1 MICSVCKITFG
12 RRMRMKTDA
21 VRSAQQNRRRTY
33 WKNNK
38 AYYYMLFPGLVL
50 IIIFRLVPL
59 YGLTIS
65 FKDYDVFKGFLDSPW
80 VGLKWFRLLF
90 ESPDFLK
97 VFRNTIVISFLDI
110 IFVFFGS
117 IVLAVLI
124 NEIRSSKFK
133 RTVQTVTYLP
143 YFLSWVVVGG
153 LITEIL
159 SPSGAVMQAF
169 FRIFNMESKNYLL
182 NAKYFYG
189 IVTAGEMWKSSGWN
203 TILYLAAMSGI
214 SAELY
219 EAASMDGAGK
229 IRQIIHIT
237 LPGIK
242 FIIITTLLMR
252 LGSVMNVGFE
262 KIFVLQND
270 MILNTAEVFSTYNY
284 KIGIQNWNMSL
295 SSALSFFESVTNFVL
310 VFAFDRAAKLVGEEG
325 IL

>member
-1 MICSVCKITFG
+1 
-12 RRMRMKTDA
+12 MKTDA
-21 VRSAQQNRRRTY
+21 ALRSAQKRRIY

-38 AYYYMLFPGLVL
+38 VYYYMLFPGIIL
-50 IIIFRLVPL
+50 IIMFRLVPL

-65 FKDYDVFKGFLDSPW
+65 FKDYDVFKGFMESQW

-90 ESPDFLK
+90 ESPDFLR
-97 VFRNTIVISFLDI
+97 VFRNTLVISFLDI

-117 IVLAVLI
+117 IILAVLI
-124 NEIRSSKFK
+124 NEIKGRLFK

-159 SPSGAVMQAF
+159 SPSSAVMQTF
-169 FRIFNMESKNYLL
+169 FKIFNMESTNYLL
-182 NAKYFYG
+182 NSKYFYG
-189 IVTAGEMWKSSGWN
+189 IVTVGEMWKSSGWN

-295 SSALSFFESVTNFVL
+295 SSALSFFESITNFVL
-310 VFAFDRAAKLVGEEG
+310 VFVFDRVAKLVGEEG

>member
-1 MICSVCKITFG
+1 
-12 RRMRMKTDA
+12 MKTDA
-21 VRSAQQNRRRTY
+21 VPGAAQKRKIY
-33 WKNNK
+33 WENNK
-38 AYYYMLFPGLVL
+38 AYYYMLFPGIIL
-50 IIIFRLVPL
+50 IILFRLFPL

-65 FKDYDVFKGFLDSPW
+65 FKDYDVFRGFIESPW

-97 VFRNTIVISFLDI
+97 VFRNTLIISFLDI

-124 NEIRSSKFK
+124 NEIRSNSFK

-159 SPSGAVMQAF
+159 SPSGAVMQMF
-169 FRIFNMESKNYLL
+169 FKIFNMESKNYLL
-182 NAKYFYG
+182 DSKYFYG
-189 IVTAGEMWKSSGWN
+189 IVTVGEMWKSSGWN

-219 EAASMDGAGK
+219 EAACIDGAGK

-252 LGSVMNVGFE
+252 IGSVMNVGFE

-310 VFAFDRAAKLVGEEG
+310 VFVFDRVAKLVGEEG